1 MKRRLKLM
9 DTLTAK
15 DSLIA
20 KYVEI
25 LNQGIPRG
33 TLPPFKRWVKVLAES
48 TNTDS
53 EVLMEDIR
61 AVAMQRVKEQ
71 TRHHPC

>member
-1 MKRRLKLM
+1 M

-25 LNQGIPRG
+25 LNKGIPQG

-48 TNTDS
+48 TGADS
-53 EVLMEDIR
+53 DALMEDIR
-61 AVAMQRVKEQ
+61 TEAMQRVKEQ
-71 TRHHPC
+71 TRHHC